1 MLSAPVRM
9 HLKSLLGTALW
20 PFPTSLATQCLIG
33 RHQGLVLTFHYIG
46 SPVLRGV
53 GDDLFVPLAE
63 FRRILDFVAARLTPL
78 GPAEFFDRM
87 TAGTLPK
94 RATLLTFDD
103 CLHDTVAHALPEF
116 AKRGLQGCFFACPG
130 LIAADR
136 TVPSLELMWICANA
150 RPGIYRVRT
159 APGGGP
165 PMGVT
170 IGAHESRVAAYRRL
184 WPELLRCPSRAHSA
198 LLADMRDDFR
208 LPGALPRRLRLA
220 NWSTLANLHEH
231 GMLVGNHTMLHST
244 VTADGIRQ
252 FETEVALAYD
262 LLERRLGRSTRV
274 FCYPYG
280 RRVDQEQGTE
290 GVLQRLE
297 TDFAF
302 VTQGGIAS
310 PLRGGCLNLHREDA
324 SYSVQA
330 TKLAPLLAFLR

>member
-1 MLSAPVRM
+1 MLSSPVRM
-9 HLKSLLGTALW
+9 HLKSFLGTALW
-20 PFPTSLATQCLIG
+20 PFPTSIATQCLLG

-53 GDDLFVPLAE
+53 GEDLFVPLAE
-63 FRRILDFVAARLTPL
+63 FRRILDFVTARLTPL
-78 GPAEFFDRM
+78 GPAEFLERM

-103 CLHDTVAHALPEF
+103 CLHDTVAQALPEF

-136 TVPSLELMWICANA
+136 TVPSLELMWMCANA
-150 RPGIYRVRT
+150 RPGAYRVRT
-159 APGGGP
+159 VPAGCASAELELGD
-165 PMGVT
+165 
-170 IGAHESRVAAYRRL
+170 HESRIAAYRRL
-184 WPELLRCPSRAHSA
+184 WPELLRCPSRSHSA
-198 LLADMRDDFR
+198 LLAGMREDFQ

-220 NWSTLANLHEH
+220 NWSTLAAMQQS

-244 VTADGIRQ
+244 VTADGIAQ
-252 FETEVALAYD
+252 FETDVALAYD
-262 LLERRLGRSTRV
+262 LIERRLGRQTRV

-280 RRVDQEQGTE
+280 RKADQEQGTE
-290 GVLQRLE
+290 AVLRQLG

-302 VTQGGIAS
+302 VTQGGVAS
-310 PLRGGCLNLHREDA
+310 PRRSGCLNLHREDA
-324 SYSVQA
+324 SYSVHA

>member
-1 MLSAPVRM
+1 M

-20 PFPTSLATQCLIG
+20 PFPTSLATQCLLG

-53 GDDLFVPLAE
+53 AEDLFVPLAE
-63 FRRILDFVAARLTPL
+63 FRRILDFVATRLAPL
-78 GPAEFFDRM
+78 GPAEFFERM

-103 CLHDTVAHALPEF
+103 CLHDTVAQALPEF

-136 TVPSLELMWICANA
+136 TVPSLELMWMCGNA
-150 RPGIYRVRT
+150 RPGSYRIRT
-159 APGGGP
+159 TPANGEPLVLQIGG
-165 PMGVT
+165 
-170 IGAHESRVAAYRRL
+170 HETRIAAYGRL
-184 WPELLRCPSRAHSA
+184 WPALLRCPSRSHSA
-198 LLADMRDDFR
+198 LLAGMREDFH

-220 NWSTLANLHEH
+220 NWSALASLEQN

-244 VTADGIRQ
+244 VTADGIAQ
-252 FETEVALAYD
+252 FETDVALAYD
-262 LLERRLGRSTRV
+262 LIERRLGRRTRV

-280 RRVDQEQGTE
+280 RKADEEQGTE
-290 GVLQRLE
+290 AVLRDLGTE
-297 TDFAF
+297 FAF
-302 VTQGGIAS
+302 VTQGGLAS
-310 PLRGGCLNLHREDA
+310 PRRSGCLNLHREDA
-324 SYSVQA
+324 SYSVHA

>member
-1 MLSAPVRM
+1 M
-9 HLKSLLGTALW
+9 HLKSILGSALW
-20 PFPTSLATQCLIG
+20 PFPTSVATQCLIG

-46 SPVLRGV
+46 NPILQGV

-63 FRRILDFVAARLTPL
+63 FRRILDFVTARLAPL
-78 GPAEFFDRM
+78 GPAEFFERM

-103 CLHDTVAHALPEF
+103 CLHDTVVQAMPEF

-130 LIAADR
+130 LIASDR
-136 TVPSLELMWICANA
+136 TVPSLELMWMCANA
-150 RPGIYRVRT
+150 RPGGYRIRT
-159 APGGGP
+159 APGGAP
-165 PMGVT
+165 IEVAV
-170 IGAHESRVAAYRRL
+170 GAHDSRVAVYRQL
-184 WPELLRCPSRAHSA
+184 WPELLRCPSRGHSA
-198 LLADMRDDFR
+198 LLSAMREDFR

-220 NWSTLANLHEH
+220 NWSTLAGLDEN

-244 VTADGIRQ
+244 VTADGIGQ
-252 FETEVALAYD
+252 FETDVALAYD
-262 LLERRLGRSTRV
+262 LIERRLGRRTRV

-280 RRVDQEQGTE
+280 RKVDQEHGTE
-290 GVLQRLE
+290 GVLRQLG

-310 PLRGGCLNLHREDA
+310 PRRSGCLNLHREDA
-324 SYSVQA
+324 SYSVHA